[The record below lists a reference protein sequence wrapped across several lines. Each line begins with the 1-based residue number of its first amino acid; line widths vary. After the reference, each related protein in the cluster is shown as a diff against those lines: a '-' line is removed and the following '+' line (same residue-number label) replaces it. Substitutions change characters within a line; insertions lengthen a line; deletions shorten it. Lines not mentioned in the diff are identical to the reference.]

1 MEKKKKWKFFT
12 LAIIL
17 LTIYTYFHCN
27 TYITQRTWKQTSNKG
42 IIGGGIISF
51 GDNSTFSYYWPI
63 IKKDNKNIG
72 VVLLCVGERM
82 AVFSLQDK
90 CIGIYMYI

>member
-1 MEKKKKWKFFT
+1 MEKKKKWKLFT

-42 IIGGGIISF
+42 IIGGGIIS
-51 GDNSTFSYYWPI
+51 
-63 IKKDNKNIG
+63 
-72 VVLLCVGERM
+72 
-82 AVFSLQDK
+82 
-90 CIGIYMYI
+90 IGIYMYI